1 MLSALRQHGARRH
14 HDMHT
19 TPTRLFGP
27 QVRPVRVQTAGSRLR
42 SPSVK
47 VCCYI
52 QEGTAEGKTTAAS
65 ARAGNVTRAPS
76 SSSAAAA
83 AAASRPPASWRRPYS
98 PGPLT
103 EAEFEQYWDQGYV
116 IKRGLLTQDDINP
129 CLQAIDRWD
138 DRTPPPPPPPPRPAP
153 HTQLPNRHAP
163 RSIDEDIF
171 PQKSVVLSI
180 PLMHSA

>member
-14 HDMHT
+14 HDMRT
-19 TPTRLFGP
+19 TQSRLFGP
-27 QVRPVRVQTAGSRLR
+27 QIRPVRVQTAGSRQR
-42 SPSVK
+42 SPSIK

-52 QEGTAEGKTTAAS
+52 QEGTAAEGKAAAAS
-65 ARAGNVTRAPS
+65 ARAGSVTRAPS
-76 SSSAAAA
+76 SSSAAA

-138 DRTPPPPPPPPRPAP
+138 DCPPPSPSQRSS
-153 HTQLPNRHAP
+153 HTYYPT
-163 RSIDEDIF
+163 D
-171 PQKSVVLSI
+171 
-180 PLMHSA
+180 MHSA